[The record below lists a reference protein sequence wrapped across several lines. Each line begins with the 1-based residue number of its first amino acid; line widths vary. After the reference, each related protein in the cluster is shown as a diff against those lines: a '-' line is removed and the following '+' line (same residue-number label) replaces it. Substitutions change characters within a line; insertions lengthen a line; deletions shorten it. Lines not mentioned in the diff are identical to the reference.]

1 MDPSYQN
8 QPGGQGWPQQG
19 HGQYPQD
26 HAQQGYGQYQQG
38 QYQQGYGQYQ
48 QGYGY
53 AHQPQEQLPP
63 GLYAAEADKRL
74 FAALIDAAIMMVILF
89 LAIGVTLGLTMALT
103 FAMAGDS
110 QELTG
115 GAAVVLVVGIVLTY
129 AVAFLAPF
137 LYRWLSHTR
146 KGRTLGKRMLGLR
159 VVNLE
164 TGGGLP
170 AKGRTFVRELV
181 YCLLGWISC
190 LWILWDPRKQA
201 LHDKVGSTAVVVSD

>member
-19 HGQYPQD
+19 HGYQQQAYGQYQQGHP
-26 HAQQGYGQYQQG
+26 QQGYGQYQQ
-38 QYQQGYGQYQ
+38 
-48 QGYGY
+48 
-53 AHQPQEQLPP
+53 QEMLPP

-89 LAIGVTLGLTMALT
+89 VTIGVTLGLTMALT

-110 QELTG
+110 EELTG
-115 GAAVVLVVGIVLTY
+115 GAAAVLVIGIVLTY
-129 AVAFLAPF
+129 AFAFLAPF

-146 KGRTLGKRMLGLR
+146 KGRTLGKRMLGLH

-201 LHDKVGSTAVVVSD
+201 LHDKVGNTAVVVSD